1 MTESINEE
9 IPPSSEIAPKKIQSF
24 YSMIIHEI
32 MDNYTIKDWI
42 SHPTFIIS
50 VIIGV
55 IIILIAGILAPT
67 TNDLALKSL
76 LPISIPG
83 TIAFISISTAGY
95 IAVNFINI
103 EDKFNLFLKERGL
116 YNSMLFLFYEPA
128 FFGILNIIFA
138 IVVLV
143 IAYMFVLSGWV
154 GAILLGAATFL
165 FLYSG
170 FGFLNLYATFW
181 MFGTER
187 LNYNQSH
194 PEKEMTKNDTILAET
209 QDE

>member
-1 MTESINEE
+1 MTDSINEE
-9 IPPSSEIAPKKIQSF
+9 LPQSPEIPPKKIQSF

-42 SHPTFIIS
+42 CHPTFIIS
-50 VIIGV
+50 AIIGF
-55 IIILIAGILAPT
+55 IIGIIAVFFAPT
-67 TNDLALKSL
+67 TNVDALNEL
-76 LPISIPG
+76 LSISIPG
-83 TIAFISISTAGY
+83 TIALISISTAGY

-103 EDKFNLFLKERGL
+103 EDKFILFLKESGI
-116 YNSMLFLFYEPA
+116 YNSMLFLFYEPTII
-128 FFGILNIIFA
+128 GILNIIFA
-138 IVVLV
+138 IIVLV
-143 IAYMFVLSGWV
+143 ISKMFVLSGWV

-165 FLYSG
+165 FLYAIS
-170 FGFLNLYATFW
+170 GFLNLYTTFW

-209 QDE
+209 HNE